1 MQALLKEDM
10 YDDETGAYKRHHHED
25 VVQETRPAQDTAT
38 LLRVL
43 LAKQGVLRSFDQE
56 SRAEL
61 VRFS

>member
-1 MQALLKEDM
+1 M
-10 YDDETGAYKRHHHED
+10 YDDEMDAFERHHHDENT
-25 VVQETRPAQDTAT
+25 ETRPAQDTAT